1 MRRIAR
7 SRRFTASDYT
17 VHLLLGAVL
26 LVMVLPFWHEI
37 AKSLSAPGNVNAG
50 QVALWPVNATFGN
63 YYYYYR
69 VHLVPLLRSF
79 GVTTWITVVGTI
91 WSVFFNALTA
101 YPVSRGRRH
110 FRAAGLVMGLAIF
123 TIVFT
128 PPIIPYFLTIRAYG
142 LLNSGWAI
150 ILPHTVVA
158 FHMIIIVVFFREIP
172 EEIFDSCRMD
182 GAGEFRVFLQ
192 IVLPLS
198 KAVLATVAIFSTI
211 LFWNIFLHAVLFIT
225 DPRQQPL
232 QIFVRSIFAG
242 GGDAARTAG
251 GAFDAFAE
259 SESIKSALVILTI
272 LPIAMVYPFLQK
284 YFVKG
289 IMIGSIK

>member
-1 MRRIAR
+1 MKGAGSI
-7 SRRFTASDYT
+7 RRFTISDYL
-17 VHLLLGAVL
+17 VHGVLVVVL

-37 AKSLSAPGNVNAG
+37 AKSFSAPGNVNAG
-50 QVALWPVNATFGN
+50 QVGLWPVNPTLGN

-69 VHLVPLLRSF
+69 VHLTPLMRSF
-79 GVTTWITVVGTI
+79 GITAWITVAGTI

-101 YPVSRGRRH
+101 YPVSRGKRH
-110 FRAAGLVMGLAIF
+110 FKAAGLIMGLAIF
-123 TIVFT
+123 SIVFT
-128 PPIIPYFLTIRAYG
+128 PPIIPYFLTIRGYG

-150 ILPHTVVA
+150 ILPHTIIA

-192 IVLPLS
+192 IVMPLS

-225 DPRQQPL
+225 DPRMQPL

-242 GGDAARTAG
+242 GGDAARSAG
-251 GAFDAFAE
+251 GAFDPFAE
-259 SESIKSALVILTI
+259 SESIKSALVMLTI
-272 LPIAMVYPFLQK
+272 LPIAVVYPFLQK
-284 YFVKG
+284 YFAKG
-289 IMIGSIK
+289 IMVGSIK